1 MAERTIDD
9 SGRDVP
15 RKLKDSGVAA
25 EQQEHETPVWHSI
38 VGEGWEPVLFG
49 ETTKQEEEVLIAG
62 GWAGDR
68 DNGGFIYATE
78 HRPRRRRKRFP
89 VTITITGERDGKLY
103 CQRLDAETGDRFEVG
118 PDGSLVSLDH
128 DSADGRRA

>member
-1 MAERTIDD
+1 MSKRTIGADGLD
-9 SGRDVP
+9 ELPGNEVEDV
-15 RKLKDSGVAA
+15 
-25 EQQEHETPVWHSI
+25 PVWHAI

-78 HRPRRRRKRFP
+78 HRPRRRRKR
-89 VTITITGERDGKLY
+89 LY
-103 CQRLDAETGDRFEVG
+103 EIRTMIGGAQYSCIKRVKVGDRFRLIEGGVLI
-118 PDGSLVSLDH
+118 PVDKPPTQ
-128 DSADGRRA
+128 SAE